1 MISSVRRGGL
11 IMKRRDFIKAA
22 ALATAAVAV
31 PSLRAEAVE
40 GAPSVKSYREIG
52 KTGLKMSDISF
63 GAGKLSAAS
72 MVLRAV
78 DSGIN
83 YFDTAPDYGQSEKT
97 IGEAMGKIRR
107 DKVIMTSKFCNPQ
120 LHPGH
125 LPLGSKKKDYI
136 ASVEGSLSRMKTDHL
151 DFCFVHAIGEMNK
164 DLEAEKKRLLDDEMF
179 EAAAELKK
187 AGKIR
192 FLGTSSHGPNNMEE
206 LLMIAV
212 KSGRFDLIQPSFNF
226 MKFPK
231 LPEVMK
237 EAHRKGVGV
246 IAMKTL
252 AGAKDMNVEG
262 KGQEF
267 SHAAFKWVLKHPE
280 VSGLIVTMK
289 TVSDI
294 ELYLKASGAT
304 FTSADQE
311 VLDRYARL
319 YSREYCRTGCGECET
334 SCAQGVEIA
343 SVMRYRMYFR
353 DYGMEKRAMESYAA
367 LKKNAAACSGCDNPV
382 CIGSCPYG
390 LSVKD
395 MLCDAHDSLS
405 FMA

>member
-1 MISSVRRGGL
+1 MR
-11 IMKRRDFIKAA
+11 RRDFIKTA

-31 PSLRAEAVE
+31 PSLRTEAAEATT
-40 GAPSVKSYREIG
+40 SVKNYRPIG

-63 GAGKLSAAS
+63 GTGRLSAPS

-83 YFDTAPDYGQSEKT
+83 YFDTAPDYGQAEKT

-107 DKVIMTSKFCNPQ
+107 DKIIIASKFCNPVPY
-120 LHPGH
+120 PGH
-125 LPLGSKKKDYI
+125 LPLGTKKKEYI
-136 ASVEGSLSRMKTDHL
+136 AAVEGSLSRMKTDYL

-164 DLEAEKKRLLDDEMF
+164 DLEAEKKRLLDEEMLN
-179 EAAAELKK
+179 AVSALKK

-192 FLGTSSHGPNNMEE
+192 FLATSSHGPTNMEE
-206 LLMIAV
+206 LLMTAV
-212 KSGRFDLIQPSFNF
+212 KSGHFDMVMASFNF
-226 MKFPK
+226 MKFPA

-237 EAHRKGVGV
+237 EAHKRQVGV

-252 AGAKDMNVEG
+252 AGAKEMNLDS

-267 SHAAFKWVLKHPE
+267 SHAAFTWVLKHPE
-280 VSGLIVTMK
+280 MSGLIVTMK

-304 FTSADQE
+304 FTSADQK

-319 YSREYCRTGCGECET
+319 YSREYCRTGCGECEA
-334 SCAQGVEIA
+334 SCAAGVEIA
-343 SVMRYRMYFR
+343 SVMRYRMYFQ
-353 DYGMEKRAMESYAA
+353 DYGMEKRAMESYAS
-367 LKKNAAACSGCDNPV
+367 LKKNAAACTGCENPV
-382 CIGSCPYG
+382 CIRSCPYG
-390 LSVKD
+390 LPVKE